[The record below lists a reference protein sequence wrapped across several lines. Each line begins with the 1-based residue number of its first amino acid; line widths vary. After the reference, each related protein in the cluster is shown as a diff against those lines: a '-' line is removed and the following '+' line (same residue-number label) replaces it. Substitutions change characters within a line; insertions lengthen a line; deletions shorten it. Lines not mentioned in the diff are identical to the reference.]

1 MGMLKELN
9 VSDNNQAK
17 ETFSQESRQHANIED
32 VDVDIDVDVSVNVD
46 MEYFSEVLPERNTE
60 SYVPSSA
67 KFEVGIRYKYE

>member
-1 MGMLKELN
+1 MLKELN
-9 VSDNNQAK
+9 VSHNNQAK

-32 VDVDIDVDVSVNVD
+32 VDVDVSVNVD
-46 MEYFSEVLPERNTE
+46 MEDFSEVLPERNTE